1 MPNVNVDE
9 FIKKEGKLLRR
20 KVAEKTENF
29 LNNIINLSG
38 TIVYSLVM
46 GGEKDTIYAI
56 KFPEKILSDVSSIF
70 MDFILDTPFQ
80 VDVLLLNKENSF
92 PEPSFIKLIK
102 IIQAWLF
109 KIYLDND
116 RMEDA
121 RRRIK
126 EWE

>member
-1 MPNVNVDE
+1 MFDGLKISYEKAMPNVKVDE
-9 FIKKEGKLLRR
+9 FIKIEGKLLRR

-46 GGEKDTIYAI
+46 LGEKDTIYAI
-56 KFPEKILSDVSSIF
+56 KFSEKFLSDVSSIL
-70 MDFILDTPFQ
+70 MDFILDFPFQ

-102 IIQAWLF
+102 IIQA
-109 KIYLDND
+109 
-116 RMEDA
+116 
-121 RRRIK
+121 
-126 EWE
+126 